1 MLCKIIYY
9 NAVMEAKYENI
20 YRDLNVTPTK
30 QRLDLA
36 KLIFAKKQH
45 FTASDLISLANKN
58 GLNISM
64 ATVYNTLSLLEDK
77 GMLKTIN
84 IDNELKFYDTN
95 LENHHHLYN
104 TTMSTLTDIAHDRVT
119 FSELPELPKT
129 LEIES
134 TELLIKVKN
143 K

>member
-1 MLCKIIYY
+1 
-9 NAVMEAKYENI
+9 MEVKYENI

-45 FTASDLISLANKN
+45 FTAADLISLADNK

-95 LENHHHLYN
+95 MENHHHLYN
-104 TTMSTLTDIAHDRVT
+104 TTMSTLTDIAHDRVA
-119 FSELPELPKT
+119 FAELPELPKT

>member
-1 MLCKIIYY
+1 
-9 NAVMEAKYENI
+9 MEVKYENI

-45 FTASDLISLANKN
+45 FTAADLISLADNK

-119 FSELPELPKT
+119 FAELPELPNT

>member
-1 MLCKIIYY
+1 
-9 NAVMEAKYENI
+9 MEAKYENI

-95 LENHHHLYN
+95 MENHHHLYN

-119 FSELPELPKT
+119 FAELPELPKT

>member
-1 MLCKIIYY
+1 
-9 NAVMEAKYENI
+9 MEAKYENI

-36 KLIFAKKQH
+36 KLISAKKQH
-45 FTASDLISLANKN
+45 FTAVDLISLANKN

-119 FSELPELPKT
+119 FAELPELPKT

>member
-1 MLCKIIYY
+1 
-9 NAVMEAKYENI
+9 MEAKYENI

-36 KLIFAKKQH
+36 RLIFAKKQH
-45 FTASDLISLANKN
+45 FTAADLISLADKN
-58 GLNISM
+58 RLNISM

-104 TTMSTLTDIAHDRVT
+104 TTMSTLTDIAHDKVT
-119 FSELPELPKT
+119 FAELPELPKT

-143 K
+143 KQL

>member
-1 MLCKIIYY
+1 M
-9 NAVMEAKYENI
+9 
-20 YRDLNVTPTK
+20 
-30 QRLDLA
+30 DLA
-36 KLIFAKKQH
+36 QLIFAKKQH
-45 FTASDLISLANKN
+45 FTAADLISLADKN
-58 GLNISM
+58 RLNISM

-119 FSELPELPKT
+119 FAELPELPNT

>member
-1 MLCKIIYY
+1 
-9 NAVMEAKYENI
+9 MEAKYENI

-30 QRLDLA
+30 QRVDLA
-36 KLIFAKKQH
+36 QLIFAKKQH
-45 FTASDLISLANKN
+45 FTASDLISLADKN

-64 ATVYNTLSLLEDK
+64 ATIYNTLSLLEDK

-104 TTMSTLTDIAHDRVT
+104 TTMSTLTDIAHDRVS
-119 FSELPELPKT
+119 FAELPELPKT

>member
-1 MLCKIIYY
+1 
-9 NAVMEAKYENI
+9 MEVKYENI

-95 LENHHHLYN
+95 MENHHHLYN
-104 TTMSTLTDIAHDRVT
+104 TTMSTLTDIAHDRVS
-119 FSELPELPKT
+119 FAEFPELPKT

>member
-1 MLCKIIYY
+1 
-9 NAVMEAKYENI
+9 MEAKYENI

-45 FTASDLISLANKN
+45 FTAVDLISLANKN

-119 FSELPELPKT
+119 FAELPELPKT

>member
-1 MLCKIIYY
+1 MD
-9 NAVMEAKYENI
+9 KYEKL
-20 YRDLNVTPTK
+20 YREMNVTPTK

-36 KLIFAKKQH
+36 HLIFAKKQH
-45 FTASDLISLANKN
+45 FTAAELIFMANKN
-58 GLNISM
+58 KLNISM

-95 LENHHHLYN
+95 LEDHHHLYN
-104 TTMSTLTDIAHDRVT
+104 TTMSTLTDIAQDKVV
-119 FSELPELPKT
+119 FAELPELPKS

-134 TELLIKVKN
+134 TELLIKAHN

>member
-1 MLCKIIYY
+1 
-9 NAVMEAKYENI
+9 MEAKYENI

-119 FSELPELPKT
+119 FAELPELPKT

>member
-1 MLCKIIYY
+1 
-9 NAVMEAKYENI
+9 MEAKYENI

-30 QRLDLA
+30 QRVDLA
-36 KLIFAKKQH
+36 QLIFAKKQH
-45 FTASDLISLANKN
+45 FTASDLISLADKN

-64 ATVYNTLSLLEDK
+64 ATIYNTLSLLEDK

-134 TELLIKVKN
+134 AELLIKVKN

>member
-1 MLCKIIYY
+1 
-9 NAVMEAKYENI
+9 MEVKYEKV

-30 QRLDLA
+30 QRVELA
-36 KLIFAKKQH
+36 QLIFSKKQH
-45 FTASDLISLANKN
+45 FTAADLISLADKNK
-58 GLNISM
+58 LNISM

-95 LENHHHLYN
+95 LEDHHHLYN
-104 TTMSTLTDIAHDRVT
+104 TTMSTLTDIAHDRVS
-119 FSELPELPKT
+119 FAELPELPKT

>member
-1 MLCKIIYY
+1 
-9 NAVMEAKYENI
+9 MEAKYENI

-45 FTASDLISLANKN
+45 FTAADLISLADNK

-95 LENHHHLYN
+95 MENHHHLYN
-104 TTMSTLTDIAHDRVT
+104 TTMSTLTDIAHDKVT
-119 FSELPELPKT
+119 FAELPELPKT

>member
-1 MLCKIIYY
+1 
-9 NAVMEAKYENI
+9 MEAKYENI

-45 FTASDLISLANKN
+45 FTAADLISLADNK

-95 LENHHHLYN
+95 LENHHHFYN

-119 FSELPELPKT
+119 FAELPELPKN

>member
-1 MLCKIIYY
+1 
-9 NAVMEAKYENI
+9 MEAKYENI

-95 LENHHHLYN
+95 MENHHHLYN
-104 TTMSTLTDIAHDRVT
+104 TTMSTLTDIAHDRVS
-119 FSELPELPKT
+119 FAELPELPKT

-134 TELLIKVKN
+134 TEPLIKVKN

>member
-1 MLCKIIYY
+1 
-9 NAVMEAKYENI
+9 MEDRYETI

-30 QRLDLA
+30 QRVDLA
-36 KLIFAKKQH
+36 QLIFSRKQH
-45 FTASDLISLANKN
+45 FTANDLISMVDKKKLH
-58 GLNISM
+58 ISM
-64 ATVYNTLSLLEDK
+64 ATIYNTLSLLEEK

-95 LENHHHLYN
+95 LDNHHHLYN
-104 TTMSTLTDIAHDRVT
+104 TTMSTLTDIDNDKIVFA
-119 FSELPELPKT
+119 ELPELPKT

-134 TELLIKVKN
+134 TEVLIKARN

>member
-1 MLCKIIYY
+1 MSS
-9 NAVMEAKYENI
+9 MDKYEKL
-20 YRDLNVTPTK
+20 YRELNVTPTK

-36 KLIFAKKQH
+36 HLIFAKKQH
-45 FTASDLISLANKN
+45 FTAAELISMADKN
-58 GLNISM
+58 ELNISM

-95 LENHHHLYN
+95 LEDHHHLYN
-104 TTMSTLTDIAHDRVT
+104 TTMSTLSDIAHDEVV
-119 FSELPELPKT
+119 FAELPELPKN

-134 TELLIKVKN
+134 TELLIKAHN

>member
-1 MLCKIIYY
+1 
-9 NAVMEAKYENI
+9 MEAKYEDI
-20 YRDLNVTPTK
+20 YRDLNVTHTK
-30 QRLDLA
+30 QRVDLA
-36 KLIFAKKQH
+36 QLIFAKKQH
-45 FTASDLISLANKN
+45 FTAADLISLADKN
-58 GLNISM
+58 RLNISM

-119 FSELPELPKT
+119 FAELPELPNT

>member
-1 MLCKIIYY
+1 
-9 NAVMEAKYENI
+9 MEAKYENI

-45 FTASDLISLANKN
+45 FTASDLISLADNK

-95 LENHHHLYN
+95 MENHHHLYN
-104 TTMSTLTDIAHDRVT
+104 TTMSTLTDIAHDRVS
-119 FSELPELPKT
+119 FAELPELPKN

>member
-1 MLCKIIYY
+1 
-9 NAVMEAKYENI
+9 MEAKYENI

-45 FTASDLISLANKN
+45 FTAADLISLADKN
-58 GLNISM
+58 ELNISM

-104 TTMSTLTDIAHDRVT
+104 TTMSTLTDIAHDRVA
-119 FSELPELPKT
+119 FAELPELPKT

>member
-1 MLCKIIYY
+1 
-9 NAVMEAKYENI
+9 MEVKYENI

-45 FTASDLISLANKN
+45 FTAADLISLADNK

-84 IDNELKFYDTN
+84 INNELKFYDTN

-119 FSELPELPKT
+119 FAELPELPKT

>member
-1 MLCKIIYY
+1 MCIRDS
-9 NAVMEAKYENI
+9 I

-119 FSELPELPKT
+119 FAELPELPKT

>member
-1 MLCKIIYY
+1 
-9 NAVMEAKYENI
+9 MEAKYENI

-45 FTASDLISLANKN
+45 FTAADLISLADKN
-58 GLNISM
+58 ELNISM

-95 LENHHHLYN
+95 LENHHHFYN

-119 FSELPELPKT
+119 FAELPELPKN

>member
-1 MLCKIIYY
+1 
-9 NAVMEAKYENI
+9 MEVKYENI

-45 FTASDLISLANKN
+45 FTAADLISLADNK

-95 LENHHHLYN
+95 MENHHHFYN

-119 FSELPELPKT
+119 FAELPELPKT

>member
-1 MLCKIIYY
+1 
-9 NAVMEAKYENI
+9 MEAKYENI
-20 YRDLNVTPTK
+20 YRALNVTPTK
-30 QRLDLA
+30 QRVDLA
-36 KLIFAKKQH
+36 QLIFAKKQH
-45 FTASDLISLANKN
+45 FTASDLISLADKN

-134 TELLIKVKN
+134 AELLIKVKN